1 MIISYFR
8 LLLGENGEVLSEKT
22 KNRRAKLCQINIKVT
37 FMVWLAEFFGCM
49 TMAIDFLIIGSQDN
63 AVTGILRTLTML
75 TYFVLLPLTFF
86 LNSSEAKDT
95 IIDYSWKVALSGVLK
110 TKVKDEKENVSED
123 VSIRP
128 QTQTSEVSTNPMSGT
143 SNNTKSTAIPMN
155 SNHIPRNTEDNENVK
170 VEKAHIHRRKA
181 WE

>member
-143 SNNTKSTAIPMN
+143 SNNTKSTAIPIN

-170 VEKAHIHRRKA
+170 VEKAHIQRRKA

>member
-1 MIISYFR
+1 M
-8 LLLGENGEVLSEKT
+8 LGENGEVLSEKT

-49 TMAIDFLIIGSQDN
+49 TMAIDFLIIGSQNN

-95 IIDYSWKVALSGVLK
+95 IIDYSWKIALSGVLK
-110 TKVKDEKENVSED
+110 TKVKIEKDNASEE

-128 QTQTSEVSTNPMSGT
+128 VTQNSEVSTNPLPGSSNSKNCEVNSIT
-143 SNNTKSTAIPMN
+143 SNHTPKNDEGSKNTK
-155 SNHIPRNTEDNENVK
+155 
-170 VEKAHIHRRKA
+170 VEEANIQRRKA